1 MLLCWMLVAFTYIA
15 IVVIVNAAA
24 AVVAAVVAAI
34 ASTIVAGC
42 LQCDCD
48 YFLISTDL
56 LPLKQ

>member
-1 MLLCWMLVAFTYIA
+1 MLGGFTYIT
-15 IVVIVNAAA
+15 IVVIVAADADA
-24 AVVAAVVAAI
+24 AVAGAT

-42 LQCDCD
+42 FQCDCD

>member
-1 MLLCWMLVAFTYIA
+1 MLVAFTYIT
-15 IVVIVNAAA
+15 IVVIVTTDAAA
-24 AVVAAVVAAI
+24 AVVAATAVAAI

-48 YFLISTDL
+48 YFLISADL

>member
-1 MLLCWMLVAFTYIA
+1 MLVAFTYIA